1 MTRKES
7 ETEEP
12 GIIMMAEGA
21 DGQPS
26 QAAGDWPLLER
37 EVKIVN
43 ARGLHARAAA
53 QVVKLARQ
61 FDAEIT
67 LMHEGQTVTACS
79 IMDLLLLAA
88 GPGSHV
94 IIQASGP
101 QAEAALEAL
110 ARLVADRF
118 GEEE

>member
-1 MTRKES
+1 MCARRN
-7 ETEEP
+7 
-12 GIIMMAEGA
+12 
-21 DGQPS
+21 DGS
-26 QAAGDWPLLER
+26 DEWPLLER
-37 EVKIVN
+37 EVEIVN

-53 QVVKLARQ
+53 KVVKLAEQ

-67 LMHEGQTVTACS
+67 FSHDGQTVSATS

-88 GPGSHV
+88 APGSRV
-94 IIQASGP
+94 LIQASGP
-101 QAEAALEAL
+101 EAEAALKSL